1 VRINNKPV
9 NPLTVKLPRG
19 DSLPKQFMAEFNK
32 TRNRMDTELASISMP
47 VFAFDG
53 KHTDI
58 DKTSK

>member
-1 VRINNKPV
+1 M